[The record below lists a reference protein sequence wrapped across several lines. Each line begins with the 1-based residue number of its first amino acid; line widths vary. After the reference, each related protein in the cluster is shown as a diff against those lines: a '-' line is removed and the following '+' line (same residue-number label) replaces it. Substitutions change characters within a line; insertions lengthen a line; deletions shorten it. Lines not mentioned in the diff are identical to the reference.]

1 MARRFSGVVSAAL
14 LALLA
19 GACTQAAPDAPAV
32 PDAPIVVVDS
42 GGKEVK
48 LKSAK
53 MTGGFHRLAWLA
65 DPKGAT
71 DDAKKGPLA
80 LELREPHSTTYV
92 KGVVTLV
99 PLGCIEAV
107 RYDTERQTV
116 SVKGLADPLT
126 GTLQYKG
133 FNVVSFEGDADGLTT
148 KFTGGVPKGGFRSVT
163 FPTAKPFPPHKAGG
177 TEWKVQ
183 IDQPKAGHPTLTVR
197 NLKALYH
204 FPGGSEVLA
213 GEIPVRKGRTPL
225 KFDTSLKKLEF
236 LAIDTNTHMAAAEVC
251 EDGAPECTVVI
262 PLTIDRDGKTGT
274 MVGLVGEADVGWKLF
289 PLHCIKV
296 IRPDDRK

>member
-1 MARRFSGVVSAAL
+1 MARRLSGVAL
-14 LALLA
+14 LALFA
-19 GACTQAAPDAPAV
+19 GACTRAADPPAAPDAPV
-32 PDAPIVVVDS
+32 VVVDS

-48 LKSAK
+48 LRSVK

-65 DPKGAT
+65 DPKGTT

-80 LELREPHSTTYV
+80 LELREPNSTTYV
-92 KGVVTLV
+92 KGVLTLV

-116 SVKGLADPLT
+116 TVKGLTEPLT
-126 GTLQYKG
+126 GTLQFKG

-148 KFTGGVPKGGFRSVT
+148 KFTGGVPKGGFRSIT
-163 FPTAKPFPPHKAGG
+163 FPAAKPFHSHKPGG

-183 IDQPKAGHPTLTVR
+183 IDQPKAGNPTLAVR

-204 FPGGSEVLA
+204 FPNGSEVLA

-225 KFDTSLKKLEF
+225 KFDASLKKLEF

-251 EDGAPECTVVI
+251 EDAAPECTVVI
-262 PLTIDRDGKTGT
+262 PLTTERDGKTGT
-274 MVGLVGEADVGWKLF
+274 MVGLVGEVDVGWKLF
-289 PLHCIKV
+289 PLHAIKV
-296 IRPDDRK
+296 IKPGP